1 MQMFFY
7 SLLIIYEKA
16 LVALELQINKEPPSN
31 LSTYLGTIGF
41 FLSLFSL
48 LVSTIC

>member
-31 LSTYLGTIGF
+31 LPTFLKTIVF
-41 FLSLFSL
+41 FFYYFLS
-48 LVSTIC
+48 